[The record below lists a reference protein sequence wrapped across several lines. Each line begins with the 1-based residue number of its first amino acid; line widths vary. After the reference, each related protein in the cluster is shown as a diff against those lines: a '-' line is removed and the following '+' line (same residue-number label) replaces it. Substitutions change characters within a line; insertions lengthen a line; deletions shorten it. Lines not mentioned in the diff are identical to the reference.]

1 MRKDLECEVVVD
13 GIEHVAR
20 TVDVRVRAV
29 GSFVGQHHRNPGFG
43 EWHVIAVERMQAGL
57 HRQRRVG
64 RGRASEFV
72 DQVLR
77 QARAFEK
84 DGGRRGIE

>member
-1 MRKDLECEVVVD
+1 MSRALWMFAFVLSAPSLVSTA
-13 GIEHVAR
+13 GIPV
-20 TVDVRVRAV
+20 
-29 GSFVGQHHRNPGFG
+29 FG
-43 EWHVIAVERMQAGL
+43 EWHVIAVERTQAGL